1 MRTAA
6 FAIHGLTI
14 GGPLAHL
21 WYAAV
26 NRLVGRGGGLLRLLT
41 TLALDRVFY
50 DSLQARTPL
59 FPRVISALPEA
70 AGVSDCGSLQ
80 IAATIVLFLGLGRL
94 STGWAALTPGGAAV
108 GAIIADPS
116 KVFWVGIITN
126 WRVWLPVCPVETLQL
141 CRDWLF
147 ERFKCAWLNGLCA
160 LPAGAAAKLF
170 PGAEV
175 DASVLSECGATS
187 HNSQRCTQAAH
198 RAHFEVR
205 CLRRLPC
212 FGAVFWQCS
221 KPV

>member
-1 MRTAA
+1 MNLLLDPQRE
-6 FAIHGLTI
+6 
-14 GGPLAHL
+14 L
-21 WYAAV
+21 WKEVVGVVRGRIAY
-26 NRLVGRGGGLLRLLT
+26 GRGGGLLRLLT

-160 LPAGAAAKLF
+160 LPAGAVRKWFWF
-170 PGAEV
+170 PDWSQIGPNRFQIGPR
-175 DASVLSECGATS
+175 SVPDRSQIAPFVGTEC
-187 HNSQRCTQAAH
+187 H
-198 RAHFEVR
+198 R
-205 CLRRLPC
+205 L
-212 FGAVFWQCS
+212 
-221 KPV
+221 